1 MLRLK
6 DLFDRWGID
15 PAEITG
21 AWFGG
26 EIPVAGTLINRLIAA
41 RLADHPHVASVQV
54 TLFEADEAVVRVE
67 PRVRLMPAIP
77 VNVRIEQQPEL
88 PRDPILRLRWSI
100 AGGRSLTFVA
110 SAITSYMKSLPP
122 GVQIDRDVI
131 LVNLEIALRARGLE
145 DVLGLLHRVSI
156 HTRPGVLLL
165 QVEAGLR

>member
-6 DLFDRWGID
+6 ELFDQWGID
-15 PAEITG
+15 SGEIAG

-26 EIPVAGTLINRLIAA
+26 EIPIADTLINRLIAA
-41 RLADHPHVASVQV
+41 RLTDHPHVGSVQV
-54 TLFEADEAVVRVE
+54 TLFDADEAIVRVE

-77 VNVRIEQQPEL
+77 INVRIEQQPDL

-100 AGGRSLTFVA
+100 AGGRSLTVVA
-110 SAITSYMKSLPP
+110 GAITSFIKSMPP
-122 GVQIDRDVI
+122 GVQMDRDLI
-131 LVNLEIALRARGLE
+131 LIDLETALRARGLDE
-145 DVLGLLHRVSI
+145 IFGLLHRVSI